1 MKRRRRKASPIR
13 KILWFFL
20 LMLVISSFHTWYI
33 QEKEG
38 NRLKE
43 QRDTIQ
49 AQIDLLN
56 AEIQQLQHTLD
67 NITEDEYIE
76 AMARKNLKMVKED
89 EWVLIDIQEGKD

>member
-1 MKRRRRKASPIR
+1 MKRRRRKSSPIR

-20 LMLVISSFHTWYI
+20 LLLVITSFRTWYI

-38 NRLKE
+38 SRLME
-43 QRDTIQ
+43 QRDTAQ

-56 AEIQQLQHTLD
+56 AEIQRLQHTLD
-67 NITEDEYIE
+67 HITDDEYIE